1 MIFNNVRCA
10 HCKSLIHTSK
20 SCPQRRPDE
29 LPKTDDELLDQ
40 QLMDIGIYGGNIV
53 PPAEELRARI
63 IDLIHTREAKIPF
76 VRITQDASNHAAIHV
91 NGVRVYP
98 AERPQ

>member
-1 MIFNNVRCA
+1 MIFKNIRCA
-10 HCKSLIHTSK
+10 HCKSLTHTSK
-20 SCPQRRPDE
+20 SCLHRRPDE
-29 LPKTDDELLDQ
+29 LPKTDDEVLDQ
-40 QLMDIGIYGGNIV
+40 QLQDIGIYDGNII
-53 PPAEELRARI
+53 PTAEELRRRI
-63 IDLIHTREAKIPF
+63 IDLIHTREAAIPF